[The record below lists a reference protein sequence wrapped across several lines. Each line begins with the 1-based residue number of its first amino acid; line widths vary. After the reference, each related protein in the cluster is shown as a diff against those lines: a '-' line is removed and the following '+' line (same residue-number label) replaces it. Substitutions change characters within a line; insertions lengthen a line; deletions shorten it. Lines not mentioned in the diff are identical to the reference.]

1 MEDIIIRGGTV
12 IDGTGKPGYRADV
25 AVRDGRITAI
35 GDLGDAAAAK
45 VLDAAGL
52 AVAPGFIDAH
62 AHSDASFLRD
72 SSGASKLYQGVTTRS
87 PPCRNG

>member
-35 GDLGDAAAAK
+35 GDLAK
-45 VLDAAGL
+45 PYAHPTEGL
-52 AVAPGFIDAH
+52 KQSRQP
-62 AHSDASFLRD
+62 FL
-72 SSGASKLYQGVTTRS
+72 GT
-87 PPCRNG
+87 